1 MYSNEVKQY
10 PSKYIKNG
18 KVDDVKRLIHYLKSI
33 LNNNIIKR
41 RYIFILDTL
50 LCNSDLFVY
59 NYVFSSVGLVDYKI
73 INDLDLIKDKL
84 NEDNIIIMNWSSSTN
99 YAYLNNKEVIVEPL
113 NINIINRLDKKYIML
128 AGDEEI
134 SSKIKIPIYN
144 FEYKDQVIFNYL

>member
-144 FEYKDQVIFNYL
+144 FEYKDKVIFNYL

>member
-1 MYSNEVKQY
+1 
-10 PSKYIKNG
+10 
-18 KVDDVKRLIHYLKSI
+18 
-33 LNNNIIKR
+33 
-41 RYIFILDTL
+41 
-50 LCNSDLFVY
+50 
-59 NYVFSSVGLVDYKI
+59 
-73 INDLDLIKDKL
+73 
-84 NEDNIIIMNWSSSTN
+84 MNWSSSTN